1 MSEPI
6 TLTKRERAVF
16 ESLIKYVRGRCA
28 NWVSRGDD
36 APTATPQRT
45 DKRNCAP
52 ASGVGYQHRPAWF
65 TLG

>member
-36 APTATPQRT
+36 APTGNAVARWME
-45 DKRNCAP
+45 DWLFMHP
-52 ASGVGYQHRPAWF
+52 ARAALKEPAND
-65 TLG
+65 